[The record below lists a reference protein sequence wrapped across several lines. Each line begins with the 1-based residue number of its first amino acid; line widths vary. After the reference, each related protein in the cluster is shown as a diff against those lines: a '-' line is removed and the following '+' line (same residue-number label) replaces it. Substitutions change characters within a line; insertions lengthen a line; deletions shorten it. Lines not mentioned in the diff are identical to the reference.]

1 MVQED
6 DVIERTSIVTY
17 ALLQELHRV
26 LADPAKPDE
35 VSLGIVMGLAMF
47 LDDKVGPMRAQRLMS
62 QAPEII
68 LKTDA
73 HVTPELLD
81 QFTTVI
87 RAFGDHLEEFHVTLK
102 PSAAD
107 GVI

>member
-47 LDDKVGPMRAQRLMS
+47 LDDKVGPIRAQRLMG

-81 QFTTVI
+81 QFAAVL
-87 RAFGDHLEEFHVTLK
+87 RAFGNHMAEFHVTLT
-102 PSAAD
+102 PPATD

>member
-6 DVIERTSIVTY
+6 DVIERTSILAYTV
-17 ALLQELHRV
+17 LQELHTV

-47 LDDKVGPMRAQRLMS
+47 LDDKVGPMRAERLMA

-73 HVTPELLD
+73 HVTPALVR
-81 QFTTVI
+81 QFDTVI
-87 RAFGDHLEEFHVTLK
+87 RAFGDHLRDFRITVS
-102 PSAAD
+102 PPPAD
-107 GVI
+107 GVA

>member
-6 DVIERTSIVTY
+6 DVIERTSILTY
-17 ALLQELHRV
+17 TVLQELHAV

-47 LDDKVGPMRAQRLMS
+47 LDDKVGPMRAERLMS

-73 HVTPELLD
+73 HVTPALVRQLA
-81 QFTTVI
+81 TVI
-87 RAFGDHLEEFHVTLK
+87 RAFGDHLGEFRVQADP
-102 PSAAD
+102 PSVD
-107 GVI
+107 GVV

>member
-6 DVIERTSIVTY
+6 DVIERTSIITY
-17 ALLQELHRV
+17 SLLQELHDT
-26 LADPAKPDE
+26 LAAPSKPDD
-35 VSLGIVMGLAMF
+35 VTLGIVMGLAMF

-73 HVTPELLD
+73 HVPDELKD
-81 QFTTVI
+81 QFASIV
-87 RAFGDHLEEFHVTLK
+87 RAFGDRIAGFRVPVQ
-102 PSAAD
+102 PSVD
-107 GVI
+107 NLI